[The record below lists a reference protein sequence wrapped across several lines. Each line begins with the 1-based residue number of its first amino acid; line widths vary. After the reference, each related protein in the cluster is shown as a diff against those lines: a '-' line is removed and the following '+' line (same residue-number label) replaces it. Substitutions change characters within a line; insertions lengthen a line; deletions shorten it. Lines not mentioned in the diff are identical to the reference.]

1 MMRSL
6 SSGVAGLRAHQ
17 TKMDVIGT
25 NIANVNTYGFKSSRV
40 TFSDVYY
47 QTLSSGSAPSDITGG
62 TNPTQIGYGAAV
74 ATIDVMNT
82 QSGLAS
88 TDRALDLYINGD
100 GMVAVKDANGN
111 LFYTRLGVTGFDA
124 AGNLVDAN
132 GNFIMGFP
140 MGADGNPVINPDGTV
155 DVDNLSKISVDKDLL
170 DQMTN
175 ISIGTTGEIT
185 GTLAGD
191 TEISVSKK
199 KPDWLID
206 VEIDPESNVV
216 GDVKVVM
223 EFITSTNSPMPADWI
238 TAIEAKTN
246 SQISGKYKFAYDPDT
261 KVITATSDQ
270 GNVLSGTYK
279 KGATIDMTDAS
290 GKVMMTLT
298 TDKYANPGTTPL
310 ADVDFSVKQML
321 AVEYNDKGGNR
332 TRQDIE
338 YDLVAT
344 EVTLGDI
351 KLIIDPESAKEVTTL
366 QLAYLTGNQFATG
379 TDPWLLG
386 ATLDPNSSYS
396 AKELKLAAGVSQTV
410 AKSYSGNSF
419 NNIMDSNAVEQ
430 IIKAINKPGQY
441 KISTVDETPPTNGF
455 RLVIRHSDGTEVKS
469 EIVTKADDDV
479 KFIVGS
485 DTITVGKA
493 QAEHFSATAD
503 ADVGDLAL
511 SDKNV
516 EALLKTLPIGSG
528 YKIRVTED
536 TASPGSYQVDILDS
550 ASSVIAS
557 TASNIA
563 DGDEIKINGVT
574 LGTLN
579 ASQFTSGTPSALG
592 TVTRGIDVSNSNLAS
607 MTEKNVLQ
615 LQDETGAVLEEV
627 LYNGSNTVKL
637 GDLNIK
643 VDRENLL
650 KYFSDRNKLEA
661 NVVSMGEVSQQTT
674 KDWLFDNAA
683 ANAQPGIGKVVNI
696 GNIAL
701 AKIPNMVAMEQSG
714 SSYFVTT
721 ANSGEAIFVR
731 PGINGTGTLKSGYL
745 EMSNVDVSKEF
756 TDMITTQRGFQANT
770 RIITVSDEML
780 NELVNL
786 KR

>member
-47 QTLSSGSAPSDITGG
+47 QTLSSGSAPSDLTGG

-111 LFYTRLGVTGFDA
+111 LFYTRLGVTGFDG

-140 MGADGNPVINPDGTV
+140 MKDGKPVINPDGTV
-155 DVDNLSKISVDKDLL
+155 DVDSLSKISVDKDLL

-191 TEISVSKK
+191 TEITVSKK

-246 SQISGKYKFAYDPDT
+246 SQISGEYAFAYDPDT
-261 KVITATSDQ
+261 KVITATSSGGD
-270 GNVLSGTYK
+270 VLTGTYK
-279 KGATIDMTDAS
+279 KGSTIDMTDAS

-298 TDKYANPGTTPL
+298 TDKYADPDKTITTL
-310 ADVDFSVKQML
+310 GDVNFTLKQML

-332 TRQDIE
+332 TRQEIE
-338 YDLVAT
+338 YDLVST

-366 QLAYLTGNQFATG
+366 QLAYDTGNAFAAGTG
-379 TDPWLLG
+379 AWLLG
-386 ATLDPNSSYS
+386 AILDPNSGYS
-396 AKELKLAAGVSQTV
+396 AQELKLAAGISQTI
-410 AKSYSGNSF
+410 AKSYIGNAF
-419 NNIMDSNAVEQ
+419 LNFMDPDAVEKV
-430 IIKAINKPGQY
+430 IKAIDKPGQY
-441 KISTVDETPPTNGF
+441 KISTVDETPATNGF
-455 RLVIRHSDGTEVKS
+455 RFVIKHSDGTEVMS

-479 KFIVGS
+479 KF
-485 DTITVGKA
+485 TVGTPSSTIAVGTA
-493 QAEHFSATAD
+493 QAGHFSATAD
-503 ADVGDLAL
+503 TGVTALGL
-511 SDKNV
+511 SDIRVK
-516 EALLKTLPIGSG
+516 ELLAKLPIGDH
-528 YKIRVTED
+528 KIRVVD
-536 TASPGSYQVDILDS
+536 PAVSGGSKAYDILLDGTTVGNVD
-550 ASSVIAS
+550 AGEDIVI
-557 TASNIA
+557 
-563 DGDEIKINGVT
+563 DGVNLGPLNTTSMAVNTDHAIGKVERGV
-574 LGTLN
+574 
-579 ASQFTSGTPSALG
+579 S
-592 TVTRGIDVSNSNLAS
+592 VSNSNLAS
-607 MTEKNVLQ
+607 MTEKNMLQ
-615 LQDETGAVLEEV
+615 LQDENGNVLEEV
-627 LYNGSNTVKL
+627 LYNGGNTVKL
-637 GDLNIK
+637 GDLSIK

-650 KYFSDRNKLEA
+650 DYFADRNKLEGSA
-661 NVVSMGEVSQQTT
+661 ESLGRVSQQPV
-674 KDWLFDNAA
+674 KDWMFDNAA
-683 ANAQPGIGKVVNI
+683 ANAQPGIGKIVNI

-714 SSYFVTT
+714 NSYFVTT

-731 PGINGTGTLKSGYL
+731 PGVNGTGTLKSGYL